1 MLAHHDRGICDIDAD
16 FNHRSRNQDVELA
29 FLEEAHHGFLQ
40 VGIKAAMQKT
50 YAEFGKN
57 TVAQFLVHFDSGF
70 KLGFFVLLDDWIHH
84 VGLMADFYLL
94 ANKVPDVGRA
104 FVRYTACNDWSAS
117 RRHLVEDTDVEVAV
131 KCECARARDGSGSHD
146 QNVGLS
152 LNTCRAPLDRTGR
165 SARPYTVLADS
176 SVFAFLH

>member
-1 MLAHHDRGICDIDAD
+1 
-16 FNHRSRNQDVELA
+16 
-29 FLEEAHHGFLQ
+29 
-40 VGIKAAMQKT
+40 MQKT

-57 TVAQFLVHFDSGF
+57 TVAQFFVHLDSGF

-84 VGLMADFYLL
+84 VGLMAGFYLL

-104 FVRYTACNDWSAS
+104 FVGYTACNDRSAS
-117 RRHLVEDTDVEVAV
+117 RRHLVENADIEIAV
-131 KCECARARDGSGSHD
+131 KRKSEGAGDWSGGTD
-146 QNVGLS
+146 QNVGFS
-152 LNTCRAPLDRTGR
+152 PNTCRGPLDRTGR